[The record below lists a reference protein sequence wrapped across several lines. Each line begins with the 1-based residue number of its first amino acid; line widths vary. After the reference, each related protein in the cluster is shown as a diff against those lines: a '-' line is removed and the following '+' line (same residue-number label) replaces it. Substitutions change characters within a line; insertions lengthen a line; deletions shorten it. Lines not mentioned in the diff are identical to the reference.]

1 MEKCT
6 TLYRNCEFVLATLVN
21 VRLIKT
27 VLSSRFDGSV
37 ILHYQRHC
45 DNTGSEQ
52 IGQHVIFCVIISLSG
67 QSPSVQP
74 DKQAWMWM
82 NVFMARL
89 VMFPLS
95 ESLQGPVMR
104 ERDSDVETDH
114 THCLSAEQNEGGC
127 QPHCRTM
134 ENMCPE
140 SPWIMENMD
149 TVMWVRDGWEIW
161 EWLCVILA
169 CI

>member
-82 NVFMARL
+82 NVFMAGL

-95 ESLQGPVMR
+95 KSLHGPVMR
-104 ERDSDVETDH
+104 ERGTQMKGQTRH
-114 THCLSAEQNEGGC
+114 TVCLLSV
-127 QPHCRTM
+127 CRT
-134 ENMCPE
+134 EWGRLP
-140 SPWIMENMD
+140 IMENMD
-149 TVMWVRDGWEIW
+149 TVMWVIVCHSVLLNVFRMWG
-161 EWLCVILA
+161 CVIWM
-169 CI
+169 